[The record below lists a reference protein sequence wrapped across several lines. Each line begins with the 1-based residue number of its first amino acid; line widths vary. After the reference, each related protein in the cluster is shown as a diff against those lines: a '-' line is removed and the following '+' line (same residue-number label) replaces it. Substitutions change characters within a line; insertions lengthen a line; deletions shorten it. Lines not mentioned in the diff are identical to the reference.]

1 MCNVTDYIIVD
12 DALAT
17 FVTVVTITLFIKQIK
32 ILTNLKFQILK
43 FVEGVSRVKK
53 QLETS
58 LDLKLVTPKYS
69 NYFYTKKTCS

>member
-17 FVTVVTITLFIKQIK
+17 FVTVVTITLLIKQIK

-43 FVEGVSRVKK
+43 FVEGVSRVKNSLK
-53 QLETS
+53 Q
-58 LDLKLVTPKYS
+58 VWI
-69 NYFYTKKTCS
+69 